1 MEEDKT
7 DVAYSWQPNITA
19 KTDIAVEEFEPLR
32 EKEERAQ
39 VIIPYWHWNDKET
52 ER

>member
-1 MEEDKT
+1 
-7 DVAYSWQPNITA
+7 
-19 KTDIAVEEFEPLR
+19 LR

-52 ER
+52 DDLDGEEIQSDALFFRICNE